1 MSSSNTDT
9 LGVELDTAGGAEA
22 NMLPDAGNAAAG
34 AAPKMLPEE
43 AAEAEVDD
51 DMAGE
56 LPNKSSMPSES
67 TGACVVVS

>member
-43 AAEAEVDD
+43 LAKVEVDD

-56 LPNKSSMPSES
+56 LPNKSSIPSKS
-67 TGACVVVS
+67 TLACGVAS